1 MLLRY
6 YPGGCMPS
14 VCIPS
19 TPDHA
24 SDLIEINYFN
34 SSYDEFSIEIMRLM
48 ASG

>member
-6 YPGGCMPS
+6 YPGGCTPA

-19 TPDHA
+19 TPDQA
-24 SDLIEINYFN
+24 TDLIEINYLI
-34 SSYDEFSIEIMRLM
+34 SSHDELSIEIIRLM